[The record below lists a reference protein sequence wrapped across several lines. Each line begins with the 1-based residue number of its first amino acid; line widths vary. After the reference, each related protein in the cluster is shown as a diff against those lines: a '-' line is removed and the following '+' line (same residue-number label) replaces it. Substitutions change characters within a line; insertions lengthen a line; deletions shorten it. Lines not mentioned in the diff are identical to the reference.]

1 MLTRQS
7 DKETS
12 SSEEDPTSD
21 TENGK
26 ENEIASDS
34 ETENVTS
41 ATAPECPLQEMTEF
55 KRLKF
60 KALTDLITAVKTYGP
75 NASFTA
81 SVLEALSWG
90 GNIIPTEWFR
100 VTQAVLTYGQ
110 FSTWKSE
117 FLDRCQSLSRQN
129 QRDDK
134 APAAEWTLDK
144 LSGQGKYMSEK
155 HQLKF
160 PTGLL
165 SLVNEATFGAWWAV
179 LSKGSTTTPLTKI
192 IQDAQNPYNEFV
204 GRLLKIAE
212 KVLGPEEKNN
222 KFIKVGQWE
231 CQFCL

>member
-26 ENEIASDS
+26 ENEKASDS

-81 SVLEALSWG
+81 SVLEALS
-90 GNIIPTEWFR
+90 
-100 VTQAVLTYGQ
+100 
-110 FSTWKSE
+110 
-117 FLDRCQSLSRQN
+117 
-129 QRDDK
+129 
-134 APAAEWTLDK
+134 
-144 LSGQGKYMSEK
+144 
-155 HQLKF
+155 
-160 PTGLL
+160 
-165 SLVNEATFGAWWAV
+165 
-179 LSKGSTTTPLTKI
+179 
-192 IQDAQNPYNEFV
+192 
-204 GRLLKIAE
+204 
-212 KVLGPEEKNN
+212 
-222 KFIKVGQWE
+222 
-231 CQFCL
+231 